1 MTWRFKGTLWFVVPV
16 APLFLQLTLQKIQ
29 ASPHIQ
35 HFFWFI
41 QNKSHFESSDVLWFA
56 ALMMLLYFVC
66 RVFMLVYL
74 LYISIFTLCCINRP
88 LKDIPENYTKA
99 DNDQTIKVQKS
110 LTVWNI
116 IIFMFLYIKALLYVC
131 KNLMSFCMVR
141 RAIRPTKITCV

>member
-1 MTWRFKGTLWFVVPV
+1 MLSCCTCCSLADSSKASSFSTFS
-16 APLFLQLTLQKIQ
+16 AFFQKI
-29 ASPHIQ
+29 
-35 HFFWFI
+35 
-41 QNKSHFESSDVLWFA
+41 SHFESSDVLWLA
-56 ALMMLLYFVC
+56 AVMMLLYWCVC

-116 IIFMFLYIKALLYVC
+116 ILFMFLYIKALLYVC
-131 KNLMSFCMVR
+131 KNLMSFCMFR